1 MAELPGPPHHLLT
14 IAEYAALGEQET
26 GYAEL
31 LEGRLLMSPGPT
43 PDHNLAS
50 AELYHQLRPQ
60 LPDQLVVVQDVAV
73 DLELGPAHLPGFS
86 RRPDLVVALREARQ
100 RVRAEG
106 GLFRASEVLVVVEI
120 VTPDSWRTDT
130 VAKFG
135 EYSDAGIPHYWIVDI
150 TKQVSLV
157 ACHLP
162 GEFGYQEA
170 PAVTGG
176 FRAAHPFPV
185 ELDLDRLV

>member
-1 MAELPGPPHHLLT
+1 MAALPGPPHHLLT
-14 IAEYAALGEQET
+14 VAEYAALGEQET

-73 DLELGPAHLPGFS
+73 DLELCPAHLPGFS
-86 RRPDLVVALREARQ
+86 RRPDLVVARREARQ
-100 RVRAEG
+100 RVRVEG
-106 GLFRASEVLVVVEI
+106 GLYRASEIVVVVEI
-120 VTPDSWRTDT
+120 VVPDSRRTDT
-130 VAKFG
+130 VTKFG
-135 EYSDAGIPHYWIVDI
+135 EYADAGIPHYWIVDI
-150 TKQVSLV
+150 ARPVSLV
-157 ACHLP
+157 VFGLA
-162 GEFGYQEA
+162 GEFGYRGA
-170 PAVTGG
+170 PATTGG